1 MTDVVAAAEAAV
13 RGYPGSTKVVAL
25 LMEKNPSSL
34 ASEILEAGA
43 AKLGLRD
50 AVKISQV
57 TGSKAIL
64 NAFAEALGCTVIAMN
79 HQLSGADPMYLLS
92 QLGAS
97 FARVLEIEAAAASKA
112 RPNYNDL
119 QELEKRWLAHVAI
132 GQEIVTYLRAAHDH
146 GKPESMR
153 APRLGG

>member
-1 MTDVVAAAEAAV
+1 MSDVVAAAEAAV
-13 RGYPGSTKVVAL
+13 RGYPGSTKVVAM

-57 TGSKAIL
+57 TGSRAIL
-64 NAFAEALGCTVIAMN
+64 NAFAEELGCAVIPMD

-97 FARVLEIEAAAASKA
+97 FARVLEVEAAAASKA

-119 QELEKRWLAHVAI
+119 QEIEKRWLAHVAI
-132 GQEIVTYLRAAHDH
+132 GQEIVAYLRAAYDH
-146 GKPESMR
+146 GKPESMK
-153 APRLGG
+153 APRL

>member
-64 NAFAEALGCTVIAMN
+64 NAFAEALGCTVIAID
-79 HQLSGADPMYLLS
+79 QPLSGADPMYLLS

-132 GQEIVTYLRAAHDH
+132 GQEIVTYLRASYDQ
-146 GKPESMR
+146 GKPDCMK
-153 APRLGG
+153 APRL